1 MISLVPIHKSIRDTL
16 HKKVQAVSKDFTG
29 KALSARSEM
38 IQSEYTKAVWTRMFS
53 PVDSTIK
60 YVIDGKDDKGKP
72 KYKQVEKKG
81 MKTVTIFGGESDEM
95 DNMPHGFD
103 SIYTPRTATEG
114 GKIKRTDGLLRP
126 MAGIKDISVGYKGG
140 LSAIREATINW
151 VCWSFDD
158 LARLTPHFM
167 AHGKGV
173 LIEWGYKIPEVMAQ
187 MDFGKKDMISGKAY
201 GKIQDRIVKLGGNY
215 DAMAGIITNWE
226 WSLRDDGGFDC
237 MTKIVSR
244 GVNILE
250 GDISGTGTTPKTK
263 EGNKDLTIGEF
274 VKILR
279 ENLVGLCGEADHWY
293 DMGSAKKWATL
304 SSAHGWGKA
313 KDSNLQPPG
322 TMYVKIDGWFWSA
335 TGGPWVTW
343 GFFEDNILSK
353 FVGRYERDTVGNTGK
368 VINSFRSIE
377 PVLLDS
383 NLGKGPKL
391 YKGNGRK
398 SSTSNLTEARFESV
412 KIRNSKWLLTMDFN
426 RWILPGQFPAKHTR
440 SDNNIGD
447 DLKDVVKQVSTA
459 TDETDPPRFL
469 PFAVENDWNEGGYLR
484 NILLSYDLIEKSFE
498 NANTVKQGM
507 NNLFN
512 EFNKDTDGFWN
523 FEVVDDPYI
532 AGNVKVIDA
541 NKSSL
546 SPIDLI
552 NGRDKIISDKDED
565 NDEFGNPESPMFT
578 FPSWGEKS
586 IVKSQ
591 TLTSKVPSSMAVS
604 AMYAGTAAPE
614 SKGDNASFKAQAI
627 AKLSGGEDGFD
638 QSQKNIVMAD
648 RIGTKGKIS
657 EGVFGSR
664 SPYGH
669 LQEDHDYPSGQF
681 KSDKNGDTTVPSSAN
696 YDGGF
701 GPGHGV
707 PFNEVTYEEF
717 LQKVSKGSE
726 EEHTDEEKVAAGKKL
741 EQAEAETEEA
751 DQNFHRLHPRGL
763 RKYPTKP
770 YLKLKKEVSGPGG
783 WWIFGGD
790 DDEKFPAYLMDGT
803 LTEAPGFGLY
813 MRRSMIDYLHGNGKQ
828 QTDKDRLQQSGE
840 PMVPIELEIE
850 IVGIGGIIPGNS
862 FHVDY
867 IPDQYKDYCVFQAI
881 SVEHTIA
888 PDGWKT
894 TIKGLPRVALGKLL
908 KK

>member
-16 HKKVQAVSKDFTG
+16 HKKIQAISRDFTG
-29 KALSARSEM
+29 KSLSARSEM
-38 IQSEYTKAVWTRMFS
+38 IQSEYTKAVWTKMFS

-60 YVIDGKDDKGKP
+60 YVLDGKDDKGNP
-72 KYKQVEKKG
+72 KYKQASKKG
-81 MKTVTIFGGESDEM
+81 METVTIFGGELDET

-103 SIYTPRTATEG
+103 SIYTPRTSTVD

-126 MAGIKDISVGYKGG
+126 IAGIKDISVGYKGG

-187 MDFGKKDMISGKAY
+187 VDFGKEDMISGKAY

-263 EGNKDLTIGEF
+263 DGKKDLTIGEF
-274 VKILR
+274 VMILR
-279 ENLVGLCGEADHWY
+279 ENLVGLCSEADHWY
-293 DMGSAKKWATL
+293 DMGDEKKWTAN
-304 SSAHGWGKA
+304 SWAHRWWKYEDGPA
-313 KDSNLQPPG
+313 PPG
-322 TMYVKIDGWFWSA
+322 TMYVKIDGWFSGS

-377 PVLLDS
+377 PILLDS
-383 NLGKGPKL
+383 NLGKGPNL
-391 YKGNGRK
+391 YKGNNGLA
-398 SSTSNLTEARFESV
+398 TSDITEAKFESV

-426 RWILPGQFPAKHTR
+426 RWILPGQFPAKSTR
-440 SDNNIGD
+440 SDNNIGEN
-447 DLKDVVKQVSTA
+447 LKDVVLKVYRA
-459 TDETDPPRFL
+459 TETTDPPRFL
-469 PFAVENDWNEGGYLR
+469 PFAVSNDWNKGGYLR
-484 NILLSYDLIEKSFE
+484 NILISYDLIEKSFE

-552 NGRDKIISDKDED
+552 NDRDKIISDKDED

-614 SKGDNASFKAQAI
+614 RKGDNASFKAQAI

-638 QSQKNIVMAD
+638 LSQKNIVMAG
-648 RIGTKGKIS
+648 RIGTKGEIS
-657 EGVFGSR
+657 TEVFGSR

-669 LQEDHDYPSGQF
+669 PQENWQF
-681 KSDKNGDTTVPSSAN
+681 KSDKNEGTTVPSSAN
-696 YDGGF
+696 KDGGF

-707 PFNEVTYEEF
+707 PFNEVTYAEF
-717 LQKVSKGSE
+717 LQKVSEGSE
-726 EEHTDEEKVAAGKKL
+726 EEHSDEEKVEAGKKL

-751 DQNFHRLHPRGL
+751 DQNFHKLHPRGL
-763 RKYPTKP
+763 KTWGNWN
-770 YLKLKKEVSGPGG
+770 YLPLKKEVSGIGG

-790 DDEKFPAYLMDGT
+790 DDEDFPAYLMDGT
-803 LTEAPGFGLY
+803 LTEAPGFGVY
-813 MRRSMIDYLHGNGKQ
+813 MRRSLIDYLHGNGKQ

-881 SVEHTIA
+881 SVNHTIA

-894 TIKGLPRVALGKLL
+894 TIKGLPRVALGRLL